1 MRVFPTPCHLKER
14 SSALRAEMFQWDELD
29 RGTVAA
35 NQDNLCHLHAGH
47 DDDDNEVDRGIAA
60 NQDNLCDM

>member
-1 MRVFPTPCHLKER
+1 
-14 SSALRAEMFQWDELD
+14 MFQWDELD

-35 NQDNLCHLHAGH
+35 NQDNLCHLHAGNDDDD

-60 NQDNLCDM
+60 NQDNLCNM